1 MAATLVG
8 TQPWSLPTVH
18 TRDANLASLSPTRDA
33 PRPTALHQHFAST
46 LDTVLVSH
54 QSDACQVCIAKK
66 PQHSYGWLLQSLSRT
81 VVDTFSGSG
90 ADDGSASP
98 ALETEDNTATKPTTR
113 ARTGSTGA
121 RLLKGLRSAASGGGS
136 SGSSSNSRSADDVGD
151 ASAAPRKSRAGRLIK
166 YLRRRSTTG
175 GADDQWKVLECSLLE
190 DQCDTLAARVEGKR
204 QRRLLQQRFVAQQK
218 RLEAEAKRN
227 PRQEEE
233 EAEGEAEEEEDKQ
246 QSSTRTRAMSA
257 GTAASPRAR
266 ARAWLSRVKL
276 KRGGPSKK
284 KEDAK
289 EVGQRS
295 PGIRSEAP
303 PLPPKRTVRRR
314 AATEGASVLGVPS
327 VGAGGGAGAG
337 ASGASG
343 TSGTSGTDAG
353 AVSAGGAAPTPRP
366 ALRRSVVVPL
376 SRLGLAVIKPAQDG
390 DGVAEVGVDASATAM
405 KDGSMTPTV
414 FPAAWRVARNGATA
428 ARVLV
433 VSSRHFMVLDTSSSD
448 EGSATIEVRREVR
461 LLLAGLHVDDALGRS
476 RSVSLLR
483 QIEHLVKVTM
493 PKSVPRAVSLHF
505 RNRQS
510 GNSGGS
516 GAAKAGITTVVVCL
530 RNDSEARALVR
541 AVKQQVDAAKT
552 AKDPPPT

>member
-1 MAATLVG
+1 M
-8 TQPWSLPTVH
+8 
-18 TRDANLASLSPTRDA
+18 
-33 PRPTALHQHFAST
+33 
-46 LDTVLVSH
+46 SH

-98 ALETEDNTATKPTTR
+98 ALETEDNSTATKPTTR

-121 RLLKGLRSAASGGGS
+121 WLLKGLRSAASGGGGSGS
-136 SGSSSNSRSADDVGD
+136 SGSSSNSRSADGVGD

-233 EAEGEAEEEEDKQ
+233 EAEAEAEAEEDKQ

-314 AATEGASVLGVPS
+314 AATEGASVLGAPS

-337 ASGASG
+337 AGASG
-343 TSGTSGTDAG
+343 ASGTDAG

-390 DGVAEVGVDASATAM
+390 DGVAEVGVDASAAAM
-405 KDGSMTPTV
+405 KDDGMTPTV
-414 FPAAWRVARNGATA
+414 FPAAWRVARTGATA

-433 VSSRHFMVLDTSSSD
+433 VSSRHFMVLDTTSSD
-448 EGSATIEVRREVR
+448 EGTATIEVRREVR

-510 GNSGGS
+510 GGS